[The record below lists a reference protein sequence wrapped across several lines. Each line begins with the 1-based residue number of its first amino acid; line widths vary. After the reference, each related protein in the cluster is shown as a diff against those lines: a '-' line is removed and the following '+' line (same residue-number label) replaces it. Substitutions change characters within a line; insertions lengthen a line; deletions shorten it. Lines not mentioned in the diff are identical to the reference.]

1 MAKNVPD
8 AVQDALHDY
17 IDLSNI
23 MHLCSAEP
31 ANYAGIAAV
40 SLGSVAMT
48 PNTDFTKAAGSVS
61 GRKMTVAAKNA
72 ITITGSGNVTH
83 LVLALTSD
91 STLRA
96 VTTCT
101 SQAVVAAQS
110 WNVPAWDIEVQ
121 DPT

>member
-1 MAKNVPD
+1 MGKNVPD
-8 AVQDALHDY
+8 AVQDALLDY
-17 IDLSNI
+17 VDLSNI
-23 MHLCSAEP
+23 QHICSAEP

-48 PNTDFTKAAGSVS
+48 PNTDFTKAAGTT
-61 GRKMTVAAKNA
+61 GRKITVAAKNGV
-72 ITITGSGNVTH
+72 TITGSGTATH

-110 WNVPAWDIEVQ
+110 WNIPAWELEVG

>member
-8 AVQDALHDY
+8 AVQDTLLDY

-48 PNTDFTKAAGSVS
+48 PNTDFTKAAGTT
-61 GRKMTVAAKNA
+61 GRKITVAAKNGVA
-72 ITITGSGNVTH
+72 ITGTGTVNH

-96 VTTCT
+96 VDTCT
-101 SQAVVAAQS
+101 PQAVVNGQA
-110 WNVPAWDIEVQ
+110 WNVPAWEIEVG